1 MLRRGSAIRGL
12 LELIACTAI
21 SVSLLKGFLVE
32 GFLISTGS
40 MAPHLLGYH
49 KHIVCPE
56 CGFSFA
62 RGTDIDD
69 PSNQPRV
76 ATCINC
82 GQTEI
87 DVAEVPR
94 NEGDQLLVHK
104 LPWVFSEIRRWEPMV
119 FRRPDRAT
127 TAFVKRVVGLPG
139 ETVQLVGGN
148 IHANGRICR
157 KTLAQQRGLAVPVYD
172 DRFRPRAGTSRWTAG
187 PGWADHHPAFRFAA
201 MDTRTSWLIYR
212 HQDIEQPGIV
222 RDRYA
227 YNPREPRSRTRT
239 VGELLVTFEVITS
252 ETPPRLTIELDTG
265 RHRVSW
271 VRDPVAGKQWLV
283 VDDRRMKSVRL
294 GPVEPGR
301 RRTMEL
307 STIDRTLRAAVDG
320 RLVLPPLAL
329 SNSSHRSE
337 TGAADLLKLGA
348 AAGDFEIQNV
358 RIDRDVFYRDAA
370 GQHATTSPWKL
381 GPDEF
386 FMLGDNSPVSLDS
399 RSWTRPAV
407 PRHLVIG
414 RPLLVHL
421 PSQQWSIESEE
432 GTRHIRIPDLRRIRY
447 IR

>member
-1 MLRRGSAIRGL
+1 
-12 LELIACTAI
+12 
-21 SVSLLKGFLVE
+21 
-32 GFLISTGS
+32 
-40 MAPHLLGYH
+40 
-49 KHIVCPE
+49 
-56 CGFSFA
+56 
-62 RGTDIDD
+62 
-69 PSNQPRV
+69 
-76 ATCINC
+76 
-82 GQTEI
+82 
-87 DVAEVPR
+87 
-94 NEGDQLLVHK
+94 
-104 LPWVFSEIRRWEPMV
+104 
-119 FRRPDRAT
+119 
-127 TAFVKRVVGLPG
+127 VVGLPG

-201 MDTRTSWLIYR
+201 MDTRTSWLTYR

-227 YNPREPRSRTRT
+227 YNPREPRSRTRA

-265 RHRVSW
+265 QHSVSW

-294 GPVEPGR
+294 VPVEPGR
-301 RRTMEL
+301 LRTMEL

-329 SNSSHRSE
+329 SNSSHRSK

-399 RSWTRPAV
+399 RSWTLPAV
-407 PRHLVIG
+407 PRRLVIG

-421 PSQQWSIESEE
+421 PSQQWSIESEQ

>member
-49 KHIVCPE
+49 KHVVCPE
-56 CGFSFA
+56 CGFGFA

-239 VGELLVTFEVITS
+239 VSELLVTFEAITS
-252 ETPPRLTIELDTG
+252 QTPPRLTIELDTG
-265 RHRVSW
+265 QHRVAW

-283 VDDRRMKSVRL
+283 VDGRRMKSVRL
-294 GPVEPGR
+294 VPVEPGR

-329 SNSSHRSE
+329 SNSSHRSK

-399 RSWTRPAV
+399 RSWTLPAV
-407 PRHLVIG
+407 PRRLVIG
-414 RPLLVHL
+414 RPLLVRL

>member
-1 MLRRGSAIRGL
+1 MELLSCIAVSVMLTR
-12 LELIACTAI
+12 
-21 SVSLLKGFLVE
+21 GFLVE

-49 KHIVCPE
+49 KHVVCPE
-56 CGFSFA
+56 CGFGFA

-104 LPWVFSEIRRWEPMV
+104 LPWIFSEIRRWEPMV

-201 MDTRTSWLIYR
+201 MDTRTSWLTYR

-227 YNPREPRSRTRT
+227 YNPREPRSRTRA

-265 RHRVSW
+265 QHSVSW

-294 GPVEPGR
+294 VPVEPGR
-301 RRTMEL
+301 LRTMEL

-329 SNSSHRSE
+329 SNSSHRSK

-358 RIDRDVFYRDAA
+358 RICLLY
-370 GQHATTSPWKL
+370 TSP
-381 GPDEF
+381 
-386 FMLGDNSPVSLDS
+386 SPRDGLLS
-399 RSWTRPAV
+399 RM
-407 PRHLVIG
+407 
-414 RPLLVHL
+414 
-421 PSQQWSIESEE
+421 PSSA
-432 GTRHIRIPDLRRIRY
+432 
-447 IR
+447 